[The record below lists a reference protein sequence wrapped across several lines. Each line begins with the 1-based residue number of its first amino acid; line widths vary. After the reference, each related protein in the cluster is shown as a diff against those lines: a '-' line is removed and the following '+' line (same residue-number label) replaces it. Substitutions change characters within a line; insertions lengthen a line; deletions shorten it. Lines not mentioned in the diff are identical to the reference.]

1 MLDCQEYNY
10 YQAGERQ
17 TFQEMKQKC
26 TNRDTF
32 FSVKND
38 MVDQRPLSVATE
50 FVDTDWDEEI
60 ISDTEDNS
68 PRVSLQSV
76 SEF

>member
-17 TFQEMKQKC
+17 TFQEMKQKR

-38 MVDQRPLSVATE
+38 TVDQRPLSVATE

-60 ISDTEDNS
+60 ISDAEDNS